1 MKILLTN
8 DDGILA
14 PGLAAMAKELSALGD
29 VAVIAP
35 LMEQSGVG
43 HAITFLSPIKYREVT
58 VNGQFWGWGIEGT
71 PSDCVRMGIEALLDS
86 RPDLVVSGIN
96 SGLNAGINV
105 HYSGTCSAAIEGR
118 FFGATAFA
126 VSIQKDAP
134 DLYGAA
140 AQIAVQIIRQT
151 LERQTGGPKLY
162 NLNMPNRTIQAFL
175 DGVEPEI
182 AFAPMDNRLYGE
194 KFVRGE
200 SPFGLPYY
208 WCAANGVHE
217 PPEFRSDITELK
229 EGKIVLT
236 PLDYNM
242 TDRGQMEQMSQWGL
256 KVSNDVPPAE
266 VDPEKEY
273 PDVYLKRM

>member
-43 HAITFLSPIKYREVT
+43 HAITFLAPIKYREVT

-140 AQIAVQIIRQT
+140 ARIAAQIIRQT

-162 NLNMPNRTIQAFL
+162 NLNMPNRTIQAFQ

-182 AFAPMDNRLYGE
+182 VFAPMDNRLYGE

-242 TDRGQMEQMSQWGL
+242 TDRGQMEQMAQWGL

-266 VDPEKEY
+266 PDPDKEY

>member
-43 HAITFLSPIKYREVT
+43 HAITFLAPIKYREVT

-71 PSDCVRMGIEALLDS
+71 PSDCVRMGFEALLDE
-86 RPDLVVSGIN
+86 RPDIVVSGIN
-96 SGLNAGINV
+96 SGFNAGVNV

-118 FFGATAFA
+118 FFGATSFA

-140 AQIAVQIIRQT
+140 ARIAAQIIRQS
-151 LERQTGGPKLY
+151 LERQTGSPRLY
-162 NLNMPNRTIQAFL
+162 NLNMPNRTIQAYL

-217 PPEFRSDITELK
+217 PPEFRSDITELR

-242 TDRGQMEQMSQWGL
+242 TDRGYMDSMAQWGL
-256 KVSNDVPPAE
+256 KVSTDVPPAE
-266 VDPEKEY
+266 PDPEKEY

>member
-14 PGLAAMAKELSALGD
+14 PGLAAMAKELAALGD
-29 VAVIAP
+29 LAIVAP

-43 HAITFLSPIKYREVT
+43 HAITFLAPIKYREVS
-58 VNGQFWGWGIEGT
+58 VNGQFWGWGIEGS
-71 PSDCVRMGIEALLDS
+71 PADCVRMGFEALLDE
-86 RPDLVVSGIN
+86 RPDVVVSGIN
-96 SGLNAGINV
+96 SGFNAGVNV

-118 FFGATAFA
+118 FFGATSFA
-126 VSIQKDAP
+126 VSIQRDSP
-134 DLYGAA
+134 DLYAA
-140 AQIAVQIIRQT
+140 AARIAAQIIRQT
-151 LERQTGGPKLY
+151 LERQTGSPRLY
-162 NLNMPNRTIQAFL
+162 NLNMPNKTIQAYM

-194 KFVRGE
+194 KLVRGE

-208 WCAANGVHE
+208 WCAANGLHD
-217 PPEFRSDITELK
+217 PPEFRSDMTELK

-242 TDRGQMEQMSQWGL
+242 TDRGYMDSMAQWGL
-256 KVSNDVPPAE
+256 KVSTDVPSAE
-266 VDPEKEY
+266 PDPEKEY